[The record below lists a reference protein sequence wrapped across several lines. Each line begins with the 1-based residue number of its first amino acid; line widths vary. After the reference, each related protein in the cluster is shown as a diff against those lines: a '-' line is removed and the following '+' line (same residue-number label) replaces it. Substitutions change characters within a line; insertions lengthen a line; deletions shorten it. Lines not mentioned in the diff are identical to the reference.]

1 MPTAELP
8 GTGSGK
14 ARAKR
19 GTPRIDFPA
28 PRCRQGDDSSPYN
41 LPRSVASYCVATP
54 LKKESKSRVRR
65 GQIRRRCPES
75 KSVRTRRL
83 ARAKVSKCGSGR
95 GGGGAGGASGDG
107 KGGSGESGAGS
118 SGADTGGAVAGREV
132 EARTRTA
139 PRRPSPGRWRAAISG
154 WGAPGHLDSVLRR
167 RPWQRDALAA
177 RSPRLRLCGLI
188 RRVRDRRGRSD
199 ERGPDYWTG

>member
-1 MPTAELP
+1 MRHVRRRRLVRFQSSTQTVHIRL
-8 GTGSGK
+8 G
-14 ARAKR
+14 ARAWLAM
-19 GTPRIDFPA
+19 GLIAGPVA
-28 PRCRQGDDSSPYN
+28 NSP
-41 LPRSVASYCVATP
+41 PRSQRN
-54 LKKESKSRVRR
+54 SR
-65 GQIRRRCPES
+65 
-75 KSVRTRRL
+75 RTRSVDR
-83 ARAKVSKCGSGR
+83 G